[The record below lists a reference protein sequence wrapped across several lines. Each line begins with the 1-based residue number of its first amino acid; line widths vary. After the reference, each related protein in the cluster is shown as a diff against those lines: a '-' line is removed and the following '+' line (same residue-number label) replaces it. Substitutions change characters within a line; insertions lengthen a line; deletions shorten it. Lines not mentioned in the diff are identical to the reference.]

1 MDDLDTKRNDEM
13 LQILQGLIRN
23 WEHEIVEFKRAS
35 KDFKQSEIGEY
46 FSAISNEANLKGLQH
61 GWLVFGVDN
70 KTREIVDTDYRDR
83 QGLETLKHE
92 IAQNTTGAI
101 TFLDIYE
108 VYESNN
114 RMVMFKIPAAVAS
127 IPTAWKGRWY
137 GRDGESLVPLSLEE
151 LDRLRGQARHDWT
164 NRVIDSSGI
173 DYLDKDAV
181 AKARKGYKERHNSER
196 ISLEIDSMSDEDF
209 LSKLRL
215 IVNGKLTYA
224 AMILLGNPDYD
235 NLLDRPVQIMWRL
248 FDSGDMTADYQEF
261 RMPYIMVVDRVF
273 AKVRN
278 LTYRYIPNRRSLTT
292 VNIPKYDNDLQRELL
307 HNSIAHMDYTQGG
320 RIYVDEF
327 EDYFLV
333 QNPGL
338 FLPRDVLPVLSPGYN
353 APYYRNPLL
362 AEAMMR
368 INMIDTITMGIRKVF
383 RVQQER
389 LFPMPDYF
397 SIRPDSTTVK
407 VYGKTLDVNYTYML
421 YDHPEFDIETVY
433 LIDQVQKRQPLS
445 KEQYMHLRSLGAI
458 KGRVPN
464 VFISPLGTGT
474 SNEQTQDAESR
485 NTDDENYIDLIV
497 GYLKQYGHGTKA
509 DFIRLLSGKLP
520 DDLSDKQKDDKTR
533 NLLAFLRREGQ
544 IHNTSPN
551 RRSAV
556 WELTESAKQ
565 RILTDP

>member
-1 MDDLDTKRNDEM
+1 L
-13 LQILQGLIRN
+13 
-23 WEHEIVEFKRAS
+23 
-35 KDFKQSEIGEY
+35 
-46 FSAISNEANLKGLQH
+46 
-61 GWLVFGVDN
+61 
-70 KTREIVDTDYRDR
+70 
-83 QGLETLKHE
+83 
-92 IAQNTTGAI
+92 
-101 TFLDIYE
+101 
-108 VYESNN
+108 
-114 RMVMFKIPAAVAS
+114 
-127 IPTAWKGRWY
+127 
-137 GRDGESLVPLSLEE
+137 
-151 LDRLRGQARHDWT
+151 
-164 NRVIDSSGI
+164 
-173 DYLDKDAV
+173 
-181 AKARKGYKERHNSER
+181 
-196 ISLEIDSMSDEDF
+196 
-209 LSKLRL
+209 
-215 IVNGKLTYA
+215 
-224 AMILLGNPDYD
+224 
-235 NLLDRPVQIMWRL
+235 
-248 FDSGDMTADYQEF
+248 
-261 RMPYIMVVDRVF
+261 VVDKVF

-292 VNIPKYDNDLQRELL
+292 VNIPKYDNDLQKELL

-333 QNPGL
+333 QNPGM
-338 FLPRDVLPVLSPGYN
+338 FLPGDVLPVLSPGYN

-362 AEAMMR
+362 VEAMMR

-433 LIDQVQKRQPLS
+433 LLDQVQKRQQLS

-474 SNEQTQDAESR
+474 SNEQTQDTESR

-520 DDLSDKQKDDKTR
+520 DELSDKQKDDKTR

-556 WELTESAKQ
+556 WALTESAKQ
-565 RILTDP
+565 SMLTDH